1 MRILSILSLVI
12 LSFLVTYKPS
22 TSPQVVRAESNGQ
35 IYFVSKMGSNGDGL
49 SWESAWNELNQ
60 IQWET
65 IVAGDVIYIDGGA
78 SEMVYETELA
88 IAASGTEEAPIQIL
102 TSSEEGHQGQVI
114 FFGGRSEDLPYCG
127 QEDYEDLPEGQMREY
142 GIRTNDH
149 DYIVIDGQR
158 WRGIVIHGYRTSGL
172 RIDPDSQNIL
182 AQYLEIYNNGEAEH
196 DEDEGWSSSHA
207 GVRLG
212 GQDVTLRRMLI
223 HDNGQDAIQSLSG
236 ENKIHNFRLEQS
248 WLYNERRHPT
258 VNESANFCTHTD
270 GLQIFD
276 GGDISGITFVESI
289 IGPGF
294 TQNVLLG
301 QTPDDENWANVHD
314 VLFQDVVFSKAADN
328 NVVAYRDSD
337 PSNWTLERV
346 TIDCLE
352 TKSHCLRIQN
362 SNHAVRDSIVI
373 NGLITFPDGLDSFSG
388 NCMWNARGFEIG
400 EDTDPMFANV
410 SLDSVFSLD
419 NYAVDPESD
428 CEGSRMASAEQ
439 LLALE

>member
-1 MRILSILSLVI
+1 V
-12 LSFLVTYKPS
+12 
-22 TSPQVVRAESNGQ
+22 
-35 IYFVSKMGSNGDGL
+35 
-49 SWESAWNELNQ
+49 
-60 IQWET
+60 
-65 IVAGDVIYIDGGA
+65 
-78 SEMVYETELA
+78 
-88 IAASGTEEAPIQIL
+88 
-102 TSSEEGHQGQVI
+102 
-114 FFGGRSEDLPYCG
+114 
-127 QEDYEDLPEGQMREY
+127 
-142 GIRTNDH
+142 
-149 DYIVIDGQR
+149 VIDGQR
-158 WRGIVIHGYRTSGL
+158 WRGIVIHGFGDSGL

-182 AQYLEIYNNGEAEH
+182 VQYLEIYNNGAAEH
-196 DEDEGWSSSHA
+196 DEEDAWSSSHA

-212 GQDVTLRRMLI
+212 GQNITLRRMLI

-258 VNESANFCTHTD
+258 VNESANYCTHTD

-301 QTPDDENWANVHD
+301 QTPDDENWANVSD

-337 PSNWTLERV
+337 PSNWVLDHV

-362 SNHAVRDSIVI
+362 SNHEVRDSIVI
-373 NGLITFPDGLDSFSG
+373 NGLITFPDGLDNYSG

-400 EDTDPMFANV
+400 EETDPMFANV
-410 SLDSVFSLD
+410 SPDSVFSLD
-419 NYAVDPESD
+419 NYAVDPESG
-428 CEGSRMASAEQ
+428 CEGSRMTSAEQ